1 MPHHYRKNAPKECSV
16 IRKKQK
22 QVDVM
27 GALKRDAQGRQCAHA
42 LWSQLQ
48 VESCILPTF
57 CSFICELK
65 WQVQTLYE
73 EAIRKLRHTLF
84 QQSISVI
91 IDTDKESFDPDK
103 EESPRVRAVS
113 LPWCAE
119 DFFQLSQSWEAP
131 RRKQAEAGVG
141 EKFTLLSVNGNRNQ
155 LE

>member
-22 QVDVM
+22 HVDVM
-27 GALKRDAQGRQCAHA
+27 GALKRDVQGRQCAHA

-48 VESCILPTF
+48 VEPCILPSS
-57 CSFICELK
+57 CSFICE
-65 WQVQTLYE
+65 VQTLYE
-73 EAIRKLRHTLF
+73 EAIRRLRHTLF

-103 EESPRVRAVS
+103 EKSPRVRVVS

-141 EKFTLLSVNGNRNQ
+141 EEFTLLSVNENRNQ